1 MWPSEQKASSI
12 IYRAFGGRHIPEE
25 IEKKMVNDF
34 LEDPRDREALL
45 LVNRPAHNMHLQQHF
60 TDRIAIMKLMNPPF
74 NLDQSELLKQT
85 KLHLRRRKID
95 DDKLV
100 LFAKAV
106 SRGALP
112 QLTILRLGENSIGDA
127 GVSALANAVSN
138 GALAQCTKLY
148 LDSNQIGDAG
158 MQALAGAVSKGA
170 LTSLKDI
177 YLNEHH
183 PALRAACKTRG
194 VNCC

>member
-1 MWPSEQKASSI
+1 MWPSEQKVSSI

-74 NLDQSELLKQT
+74 NLNQSELFTQT
-85 KLHLRRRKID
+85 ELHLRRRKID
-95 DDKLV
+95 DDRLV

-112 QLTILRLGENSIGDA
+112 QLDYLELSQNAIGDI
-127 GVSALANAVSN
+127 GISALASACAS
-138 GALAQCTKLY
+138 GAFARLKELVVDDGPLGVDHLKL
-148 LDSNQIGDAG
+148 N
-158 MQALAGAVSKGA
+158 
-170 LTSLKDI
+170 
-177 YLNEHH
+177 
-183 PALRAACKTRG
+183 AACHILAVR
-194 VNCC
+194 VR